1 MQERRGWVGVGEGV
15 GEGVGDSEGVRVGEV
30 EGVAEELVVGGRRS
44 KVAEAVH
51 RALCEGM
58 MDGDSDDVVVE
69 AVEGVESALM
79 EKRGE
84 DEAFVEGAA
93 NVGTADADV
102 APRALV
108 FGLGESRALG
118 VE

>member
-1 MQERRGWVGVGEGV
+1 MGVGEGV
-15 GEGVGDSEGVRVGEV
+15 GEGVGDSEGVRVGVV

-51 RALCEGM
+51 SALCEGM
-58 MDGDSDDVVVE
+58 IEGDSDDVVVE
-69 AVEGVESALM
+69 VVEGVAGALM
-79 EKRGE
+79 EERGE
-84 DEAFVEGAA
+84 DEAFIEGAA
-93 NVGTADADV
+93 KVGTADADT
-102 APRALV
+102 APRALL